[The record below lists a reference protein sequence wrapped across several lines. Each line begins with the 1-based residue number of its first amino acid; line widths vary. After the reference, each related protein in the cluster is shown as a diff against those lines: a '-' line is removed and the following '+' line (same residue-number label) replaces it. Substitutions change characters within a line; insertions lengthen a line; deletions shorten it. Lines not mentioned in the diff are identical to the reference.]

1 MGRIQG
7 EHHVRS
13 HRLLGTRRRYPDRRG
28 NARRRRSVD
37 RHLEVLESQYGLRCP
52 TPLAAPALRRASRLA
67 LRAPS
72 APALRT
78 CLLARLPS
86 PSGLVSAAT
95 TCPRP
100 AEVVGRGTW
109 YREATA
115 LVAGF
120 SPARR
125 RRPFRQDPYSSERGK
140 GAATSALRNGYALST
155 ISFASW
161 LGSRGRFRPLE
172 SRVIGLVPATQSAY
186 GVGGEPIMDATVK
199 RTALEPS
206 MCPGASMKR

>member
-109 YREATA
+109 YRE
-115 LVAGF
+115 LRPS
-120 SPARR
+120 SPASALPDW
-125 RRPFRQDPYSSERGK
+125 RRPFLEDP
-140 GAATSALRNGYALST
+140 
-155 ISFASW
+155 I
-161 LGSRGRFRPLE
+161 
-172 SRVIGLVPATQSAY
+172 
-186 GVGGEPIMDATVK
+186 
-199 RTALEPS
+199 
-206 MCPGASMKR
+206 

>member
-1 MGRIQG
+1 M
-7 EHHVRS
+7 
-13 HRLLGTRRRYPDRRG
+13 TY
-28 NARRRRSVD
+28 
-37 RHLEVLESQYGLRCP
+37 
-52 TPLAAPALRRASRLA
+52 AAPPHWQHPALRRASRLA

-120 SPARR
+120 SPARW
-125 RRPFRQDPYSSERGK
+125 RRPGARDKRVGARLHDPRCLTPFG
-140 GAATSALRNGYALST
+140 
-155 ISFASW
+155 
-161 LGSRGRFRPLE
+161 
-172 SRVIGLVPATQSAY
+172 
-186 GVGGEPIMDATVK
+186 
-199 RTALEPS
+199 
-206 MCPGASMKR
+206 

>member
-13 HRLLGTRRRYPDRRG
+13 HRLLGTRRRYPHRRG

-115 LVAGF
+115 VVAA
-120 SPARR
+120 SALP
-125 RRPFRQDPYSSERGK
+125 D
-140 GAATSALRNGYALST
+140 GADLLRNGERCSRQARWRMSRDST
-155 ISFASW
+155 
-161 LGSRGRFRPLE
+161 
-172 SRVIGLVPATQSAY
+172 
-186 GVGGEPIMDATVK
+186 VG
-199 RTALEPS
+199 
-206 MCPGASMKR
+206 